1 MILALCQMI
10 ELCSGSIL
18 VDGIDLSTLPREA
31 VRSGFNSI
39 TQEPFFIPATVRMNL
54 DFTESLSDKAII
66 GALQKVK
73 LWDFVEE
80 RGGLDSKL
88 VAESW
93 SLGQQQLFCLARAL
107 LRDSHVLILDEVSSR
122 YVDLPFLSYCPS
134 KTEIEA

>member
-1 MILALCQMI
+1 
-10 ELCSGSIL
+10 
-18 VDGIDLSTLPREA
+18 
-31 VRSGFNSI
+31 
-39 TQEPFFIPATVRMNL
+39 MNL